1 MPKPLTN
8 HAIHHV
14 SHRIPGLRRI
24 PAAKMIE
31 IAEVLLLAREHL
43 RKLEPDERRR
53 VVALVRAGRGRRR
66 NLSPREQAELAALLA
81 KAEPRLFFGLAAEQ
95 LSPLPLPRR
104 VVYGAP
110 NARKGPVSAVWRR
123 IRD

>member
-8 HAIHHV
+8 QAIRHV
-14 SHRIPGLRRI
+14 SHRIPGLRQI
-24 PAAKMIE
+24 PAATLLE
-31 IAEVLLLAREHL
+31 IAEVVLLAREHL
-43 RKLEPDERRR
+43 KKLEPDERRR

-66 NLSPREQAELAALLA
+66 NLSPREQVELAALVA

-104 VVYGAP
+104 VVYGP
-110 NARKGPVSAVWRR
+110 PKGRKGPVSAAWRR